1 MSEVRIV
8 SAPFGGWDARVL
20 EEHPDG
26 HLRVE
31 VLAQEGGR
39 GAAKEPKGPNRLA
52 RQARRG
58 GSSHEPR
65 QASGRSPHESSP
77 SEDGL
82 ERFASDAVGRAARS

>member
-31 VLAQEGGR
+31 VLAQEGDR
-39 GAAKEPKGPNRLA
+39 PCAETLAKD
-52 RQARRG
+52 RQGIQPPGTPRPPRRI
-58 GSSHEPR
+58 
-65 QASGRSPHESSP
+65 
-77 SEDGL
+77 
-82 ERFASDAVGRAARS
+82 